1 MTRREAPCHDPNRPR
16 IPPRTHTPSHQAR
29 KHLPRVRSLLF
40 SSLPDRARCLWSS
53 LPQPQNDGSVG
64 LFQPLD
70 DIFDEAVQKIVQSV
84 NGRTSSDDA
93 LAFPPIS
100 PEDVLSLTRYDC
112 IVNGLNRICDCQSA
126 HAAQSLLGRDCPHMI
141 DIRQISPRTSRFT
154 VTLKTR

>member
-1 MTRREAPCHDPNRPR
+1 MTPIDPVFLL
-16 IPPRTHTPSHQAR
+16 IPILQAIKPVSIYLR
-29 KHLPRVRSLLF
+29 AALFPLPAQTV
-40 SSLPDRARCLWSS
+40 CLWSS

-100 PEDVLSLTRYDC
+100 PEDVLSLTKYDC
-112 IVNGLNRICDCQSA
+112 IINGLNRICDCQSA
-126 HAAQSLLGRDCPHMI
+126 PLSLLSLSFSSEEI
-141 DIRQISPRTSRFT
+141 VLI
-154 VTLKTR
+154 

>member
-16 IPPRTHTPSHQAR
+16 IPPHTHTPSHQAR
-29 KHLPRVRSLLF
+29 KHLPRAVPS
-40 SSLPDRARCLWSS
+40 PPCLWLS

-70 DIFDEAVQKIVQSV
+70 DIFDEAVQKIVRSV

-100 PEDVLSLTRYDC
+100 SEDMLSLTRYDC
-112 IVNGLNRICDCQSA
+112 IVNGLNRICDFQSA
-126 HAAQSLLGRDCPHMI
+126 PLSLLGRDCPHMI
-141 DIRQISPRTSRFT
+141 DEKQISPRSSRFT